1 MTSSEFKAEDICDFA
16 ERLGLTGV
24 DADLFYEA
32 YYAMDTEAFDLLLE
46 QEYEEVC
53 TAA

>member
-1 MTSSEFKAEDICDFA
+1 MVVTHHTSRDHSSSEFKAEDGFAFA

-32 YYAMDTEAFDLLLE
+32 YYRHRS
-46 QEYEEVC
+46 V
-53 TAA
+53 